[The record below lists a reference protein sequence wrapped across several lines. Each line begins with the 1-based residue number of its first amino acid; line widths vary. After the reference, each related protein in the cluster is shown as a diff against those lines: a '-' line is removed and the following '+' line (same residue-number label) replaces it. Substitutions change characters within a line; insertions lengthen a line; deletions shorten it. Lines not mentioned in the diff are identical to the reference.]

1 MPQSQHL
8 DTAVRRLLEQYFA
21 TLDGQTPAHLHAIV
35 TQEVERSLIDFV
47 MQRTGQNQSM
57 TARWL
62 GLNRN
67 TLHKKLE
74 QYGLHPTSTL
84 NDL

>member
-1 MPQSQHL
+1 MPQSQHLL

-21 TLDGQTPAHLHAIV
+21 TLDGQKPAHLHAII
-35 TQEVERSLIDFV
+35 TQEVERTLIDFV

-62 GLNRN
+62 GINRN

-74 QYGLHPTSTL
+74 QYRLHPTSTL
-84 NDL
+84 K